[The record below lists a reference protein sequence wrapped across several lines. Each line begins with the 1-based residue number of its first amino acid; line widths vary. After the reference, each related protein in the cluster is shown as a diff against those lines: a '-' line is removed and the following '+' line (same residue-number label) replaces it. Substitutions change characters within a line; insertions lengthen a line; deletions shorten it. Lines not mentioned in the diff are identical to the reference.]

1 MKRKIQVA
9 MLAVMAGTLTACWDD
24 DNDDPSGT
32 AKTALLRT
40 EVLAVNNEHC
50 ASGGL
55 RIIAGYDDNQN
66 AQLDEA
72 EYVSSKYICNN
83 GQQRSDGEG
92 SAIFD
97 QALVGV
103 AFIAKD
109 DVNCPAG
116 GQKIFMGVDTN
127 ANSVLDSDE
136 VTDTQIL
143 CSDGSLNA
151 PESVINALT
160 ASPSTI
166 LANGSSVLEATITN
180 PSEID
185 AIVWKDEAGKIL
197 QPRSQN
203 EQNILDLQAGSELGQ
218 YTYRVSIEK
227 KDTSGKLVLQTKS
240 VTITVSQAPS
250 ATQTVSLDTRQVF
263 LPDDFTM
270 SSVTGDITGTV
281 IYGNPQPA
289 PANALL
295 RLAAIPT
302 PENTELVGFVAERGA
317 LNQGTTAEQILQ
329 SMVNAVS
336 NNLPS
341 AGDHIDQYSQTILD
355 GGDVSASYNITL
367 TSSMLP
373 TNLLQIMLQQMA
385 VNQIGGSTDALTP
398 ASTEVAATDFQF
410 DIVVSYSQAADSLI
424 ITATLVGKNNAGRY
438 ADVISAT
445 TSENISAALGST
457 LELQADWFRAV
468 EQTTSKA
475 DFLFVIDNS
484 GSMSDEQ
491 NKLSSMTQSFINTIG
506 ASGIDFKVGTIT
518 TDSDVLRGT
527 GFTSDVNQIETD
539 FIPGIYG
546 SGNERGIYF
555 SEKAL
560 DPVQGTV
567 TLAGY
572 PRVGASLSVVI
583 VSDEPSHYGSSPQ
596 PFDPSQ
602 NLFVDNGYRVY
613 AIVKPGDAS
622 LSQYDDLA
630 VSTLGK
636 VLNIDQISEY
646 DSFMSTVANNA
657 GATSAGYKLS
667 LAATH
672 QILSSSLAVKVDGVD
687 VPRSTSDGWQYYPLS
702 ESVVFTGTAIPPVG
716 AQIYI
721 AYQYIKTTP

>member
-1 MKRKIQVA
+1 
-9 MLAVMAGTLTACWDD
+9 MLTIMASTLTACWDD
-24 DNDDPSGT
+24 DNDDPSGS
-32 AKTALLRT
+32 AKTAMIRT
-40 EVLAVNNEHC
+40 EVLAVNDENC
-50 ASGGL
+50 ATGGV

-66 AQLDEA
+66 AQLDAA

-83 GQQRSDGEG
+83 GQQSTDGEG

-97 QALVGV
+97 QALVGI

-116 GQKIFMGVDTN
+116 GQKIFLGVDKNT
-127 ANSVLDSDE
+127 NSVLDSDE
-136 VTDTQIL
+136 VTETQIL

-166 LANGSSVLEATITN
+166 VTNGNSVLEATITN
-180 PSEID
+180 PSAVD
-185 AIVWKDEAGKIL
+185 AIVWQDEAGKPL

-218 YTYRVSIEK
+218 FTYRVSIEK
-227 KDTSGKLVLQTKS
+227 KDSAGKQVLQTKS

-250 ATQTVSLDTRQVF
+250 ATQTVSLESRQVF

-270 SSVTGDITGTV
+270 SPVTGDITGTV
-281 IYGNPQPA
+281 IYGDPKTA
-289 PANALL
+289 SVKSLM
-295 RLAAIPT
+295 RMAAIPT
-302 PENTELVGFVAERGA
+302 PESTELVGFVAERGA
-317 LNQGTTAEQILQ
+317 LNQGTTAAQILQ
-329 SMVNAVS
+329 TMVNAVS

-341 AGDHIDQYSQTILD
+341 AGDRIDQFSQTILE

-367 TSSMLP
+367 ISSMLP
-373 TNLLQIMLQQMA
+373 TNLLQILLQQMA
-385 VNQIGGSTDALTP
+385 VNQIGGATDTLTP
-398 ASTEVAATDFQF
+398 ASTEVAAMQFQL
-410 DIVVSYSQAADSLI
+410 DIVVSYLQPTDSLI
-424 ITATLVGKNNAGRY
+424 ITATLVDKNNVDLY

-518 TDSDVLRGT
+518 TDTDVLRGV
-527 GFTSDVNQIETD
+527 GFTHDASQIETD
-539 FIPGIYG
+539 FIPGTSG
-546 SGNERGIYF
+546 SATERGIWF
-555 SEKAL
+555 AEKSL
-560 DPVQGTV
+560 DPVNGTV

-572 PRVGASLSVVI
+572 PRTGASMSVII
-583 VSDEPSHYGSSPQ
+583 VSDEPSQYGSTPQ

-622 LSQYDDLA
+622 RSQYDDLA
-630 VSTLGK
+630 VATLGK

-646 DSFMSTVANNA
+646 DSFMNTVANNA

-672 QILSSSLAVKVDGVD
+672 QILSSSLSVKVDGVD
-687 VPRSTSDGWQYYPLS
+687 VPRSTVDGWQYYPLS
-702 ESVVFTGTAIPPVG
+702 QSVVFTGAAIPPVG

-721 AYQYIKTTP
+721 AYQYVQTTP